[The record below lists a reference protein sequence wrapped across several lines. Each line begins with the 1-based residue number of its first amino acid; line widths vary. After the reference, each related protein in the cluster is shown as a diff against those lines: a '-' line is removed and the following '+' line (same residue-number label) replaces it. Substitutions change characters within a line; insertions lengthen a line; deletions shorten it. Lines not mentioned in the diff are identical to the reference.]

1 MPSPLHIRCRLLLCL
16 AMGGAAA
23 LPSGAPAA
31 PRPLAFST
39 VESAGADSRAI
50 LAMVQDRQ
58 GFVWIGT
65 IEGGLF
71 RYDGQRQV
79 RYVND
84 PEDPHSLPGGR
95 VATLFNDERG
105 RLWVGT
111 DEGLARYDPAS
122 NGFVRYLPENA
133 PPNARIVRRIVSDE
147 RGGLWLATWGG
158 LQHFDPASARFTL
171 YLHDEARPD
180 SLAHNDINAVA
191 VDPKGGVWAGT
202 WPGGLDYLPAGAGAF
217 QHFRIDDAAHPNPK
231 LNDVRALYFDSA
243 GVLWMGT
250 SAGLATWKAGQPW
263 PQRQVQAVD
272 ARRVTDLDEDR
283 AGDLWISTRT
293 AGLLRWD
300 RATGQFQS
308 YRHRPEDAHS
318 LSSDA
323 INTTMR
329 DRSGSLWV
337 GSLTDGV
344 SRANLGA
351 HGFERY
357 VPRDIDPDW
366 VRSSNFV
373 RSLGAAGRQ
382 LWLGLDD
389 GLALFDPATRRLVK
403 TYRASGQPGA
413 LSSNVIYSMYQA
425 PRGPLWVGTS
435 EGLNRL
441 DRPDGPFRVIHFG
454 SHTTDFVNT
463 IAPGRDGVLWLGTG
477 TALLRYEIASGAVQS
492 FAHDAAD
499 PGSRSVN
506 GATAVLEDGAGR
518 VWSGEF
524 FRGGGLDMRD
534 PVSGKF
540 RHFRLQRDNKASLS
554 SDRVSCLHLDAE
566 GTLWV
571 GTSKGLNRVRLNRDG
586 QWSVQRLQEQGA
598 LGTRLIEA
606 IRSDA
611 HGLIWVTTPT
621 GLSRLD
627 PASDTVTDY
636 AEEDGLTEGF
646 YMDAAAVTADGM
658 LYFGSS
664 SGITA
669 VNPAIHSS
677 ASRAPQLAI
686 TDIAVFNRSLGLA
699 GAPDG
704 VKLDGTLTEPRAL
717 TLPWDATMLSIEFA
731 VLHYAEPR
739 RNSYRY
745 WLEGFDPQ
753 WVQADA
759 GHPVAT
765 YTNLAPG
772 SYRFHLQGSNNK
784 GVPGRDEVVLPITI
798 TPPLWQT
805 GWARAATVLAGA
817 LLIALLYRW
826 GVRGLR
832 ARAQQLEMALAERGQ
847 TVKDLQH
854 KLANLSA
861 SDSLTGL
868 ANRRCYDDVL
878 EREWRRAAREHKP
891 LAVGLLE
898 LEQFRQYAERYG
910 QASADDSLR
919 RVAQVLNT
927 SVQRAGDL
935 VARYGAAQFAFLAPA
950 TDAEDGE
957 RVARRMADAVA
968 ALAIAHAGVAG
979 GWLRARTGVAAM
991 AAGADCSPEE
1001 LVLAADHALRRTT
1014 PGSAPPIDHE
1024 PASTAAQLV

>member
-1 MPSPLHIRCRLLLCL
+1 MPSQSRVPAARLLLSIVL
-16 AMGGAAA
+16 AT
-23 LPSGAPAA
+23 LPACAPAK
-31 PRPLAFST
+31 PRPLAFT
-39 VESAGADSRAI
+39 AVEALGADSRAI
-50 LAMVQDRQ
+50 LSMVQDRQ

-71 RYDGQRQV
+71 RHDGHKQV

-84 PEDPHSLPGGR
+84 PEHPHSLPGGR
-95 VATLFNDERG
+95 VAALFNDERG
-105 RLWVGT
+105 RMWVGT

-122 NGFVRYLPENA
+122 NGFVRYLPEHG
-133 PPNARIVRRIVSDE
+133 PSNARIIRRIVSDD

-158 LQHFDPASARFTL
+158 LQHFDPASGKFTL
-171 YLHDEARPD
+171 YLHDEARAD

-202 WPGGLDYLPAGAGAF
+202 WPGGLDYLPLGASAF
-217 QHFRIDDAAHPNPK
+217 QHFRVDDAAHPDPK

-243 GVLWMGT
+243 GTLWMGS
-250 SAGLATWKAGQPW
+250 SAGLATWKARQPW
-263 PQRQVQAVD
+263 EQRQVLAVD
-272 ARRVTDLDEDR
+272 ARRVTDIDEDR
-283 AGDLWISTRT
+283 AGDMWISTRT

-300 RATGQFQS
+300 RESQSFQS

-318 LSSDA
+318 LNSDA
-323 INTTMR
+323 INATMR

-337 GSLTDGV
+337 GTLTDGV
-344 SRANLGA
+344 SRANLGY

-357 VPRDIDPDW
+357 VPRDVDPDW

-373 RSLGAAGRQ
+373 RSLGAAGTQ

-389 GLALFDPATRRLVK
+389 GLALFDPATRKLVK
-403 TYRASGQPGA
+403 TWRAHPRQPGA
-413 LSSNVIYSMYQA
+413 LSSNVIYSIYQS
-425 PRGPLWVGTS
+425 PQDGPLWIGTS

-441 DRPDGPFRVIHFG
+441 DRPDGQFKVIHFG

-463 IAPGRDGVLWLGTG
+463 IAPGRGGVLWLGTG
-477 TALLRYEIASGAVQS
+477 TALLRYDTASGAVQS
-492 FAHDAAD
+492 FAHDPAD
-499 PGSRSVN
+499 PASRSVD
-506 GATAVLEDGAGR
+506 GATTVLEDGAGR
-518 VWSGEF
+518 VWSAEF

-534 PVSGKF
+534 PASGQF
-540 RHFRLQRDNKASLS
+540 RHFRLQADNHASLS

-571 GTSKGLNRVRLNRDG
+571 GTSKGLNRITVDREGRFR
-586 QWSVQRLQEQGA
+586 VQRMQEHGE
-598 LGTRLIEA
+598 LGSRLIEA

-627 PASDTVTDY
+627 PVSDTVTDY
-636 AEEDGLTEGF
+636 AAEDGLTEGF
-646 YMDAAAVTADGM
+646 LAGSAAVGSDGM

-677 ASRAPQLAI
+677 ASRPPQLAI
-686 TDIAVFNRSLGLA
+686 TDIAVSNRSLGLG

-704 VKLDGTLTEPRAL
+704 VKLEGSLTEPRAL
-717 TLPWDATMLSIEFA
+717 TLPWNATMLSIEFA
-731 VLHYAEPR
+731 ALHFAEPR
-739 RNSYRY
+739 RNGYRY
-745 WLEGFDPQ
+745 WLEGFDPD

-759 GHPVAT
+759 SHPVAT

-784 GVPGRDEVVLPITI
+784 GVPGRDEIVLPITI
-798 TPPLWQT
+798 TPPLWET
-805 GWARAATVLAGA
+805 WWARGAAGLLGVALVL
-817 LLIALLYRW
+817 LLYRW

-832 ARAQQLEMALAERGQ
+832 ARAMQLEMALAERGQ
-847 TVKDLQH
+847 TVKELQH
-854 KLANLSA
+854 KLANLAA

-868 ANRRCYDDVL
+868 ANRRCFDDVL
-878 EREWRRAAREHKP
+878 EREWRRAAREDKP

-898 LEQFRQYAERYG
+898 LDQFSLYAERHG
-910 QASADDSLR
+910 QSAADDCLR
-919 RVAQVLNT
+919 RVAQALNT

-935 VARYGAAQFAFLAPA
+935 VARYGAAQFAFLAPG
-950 TDAEDGE
+950 TDGVDAQ
-957 RVARRMADAVA
+957 RVARRMVDAVA
-968 ALAIAHAGVAG
+968 GLAISHPGTPD
-979 GWLRARTGVAAM
+979 GWLRASTGVGAIV
-991 AAGADCSPEE
+991 AGSDCAPED
-1001 LVLAADHALRRTT
+1001 LMLAAEHALHHVERQ
-1014 PGSAPPIDHE
+1014 PQAGQQ
-1024 PASTAAQLV
+1024 AA